1 MIVAHTNLY
10 MLQEHIYARTHTL
23 VHSQQQNQPTR
34 LKSKMLTKALCI
46 ITNNM
51 ISPAA
56 LTMRVYAPVG
66 VVIFISVLRLIWAV
80 AYAII

>member
-1 MIVAHTNLY
+1 
-10 MLQEHIYARTHTL
+10 
-23 VHSQQQNQPTR
+23 
-34 LKSKMLTKALCI
+34 MLTKALCI

-56 LTMRVYAPVG
+56 LTMRVYVPVG
-66 VVIFISVLRLIWAV
+66 VVIFISVLRLLWAV